1 MKLKK
6 FIVFGMLFL
15 IIMLPVCFA
24 QSLEVTGFAGK
35 DNIQNY
41 ARPDDV
47 ATMRIKAMIPMDLSI
62 SKSQIQICKGNL
74 CSFPES
80 CNAEESFGKDIFHE
94 CIYKETLAG
103 ESGLFDYNLR
113 LRDDDGN
120 TVKTISTFLGIDN
133 QPPKLFFF
141 DIKPRETKDK
151 AKIIIDVQ
159 DYGSTEGDAS
169 YCSGIEKIDFYNKD
183 SGKALLS
190 KTYAPGE
197 CDIHD
202 EIDYLHKTTADSE
215 KINLCAKAYDHF
227 NQATDEFCIPFA
239 FDNQGPVFKR
249 LVLAKDDQPVT
260 HIPAEGGTF
269 DLMLEI
275 DDVSEIESVIADLS
289 KIAGKPVKK
298 NFDYR
303 IDNIFYWKD
312 FEITSKTVCE
322 ADVQAVDA
330 LGNSANASLTCN
342 IGIDQT
348 GPEVKNIK
356 SSYEDYAGEPVIA
369 PHAVITAKILEQ
381 GVGLYKKEIYLDAK
395 EIGVGVLQADECK
408 NISETM
414 WECYW
419 NDITPSV
426 RDGDYQIRIDEKS
439 RDDLDNNIRQVAS
452 LDVVTYSEAPRIS
465 QISQYPIGPTS
476 EDTVEFT
483 LRVTN
488 SKTEPNVFVDASA
501 ISTESFPKQA
511 SCTAAGID
519 EWECYV
525 DISQLNE
532 MYMHEWI
539 TFFVRSGEA
548 GKQEVPFEIS
558 IYEPEPAEGI
568 DFYTITS
575 VNKKPGKGF
584 DKRMVYTTSVPVYL
598 QPNIK
603 SKYPNKDIEIIEN
616 IAECSAENVSD
627 IYMIPGDP
635 ENPFI
640 VVKSSTGIAEMD
652 SPVQVD
658 CTMSLR
664 IRQGDRIYKNPEI
677 ETFSASI
684 PVYNNPLG
692 SVSENAQAQIDA
704 INERIWDLQKRTNR
718 WSDVNDWLAM
728 IVTIA
733 QSLAQADD
741 IMTYIVGALWL
752 VSVVLYEL
760 RVIKFAGIGDACK
773 WLAELLWKDISCNV
787 LNNVIHKDLI
797 MNLVWNPGLVG
808 TEIFS
813 ANFWTGLGKSFAT
826 LVKTVSIIYSCQ
838 MCDYSSALYSGVQKM
853 IYGDMSMD
861 IEDQRGKP
869 TALETFTVYDW
880 SPYKSIHFATSC
892 FCIPGVVY
900 NMRKEVQIHCIFRNC
915 IEQNAELG
923 LPFDNCQQ
931 TFKEQ
936 NCLYVDGAAWRISG
950 GTAIAPVL
958 SNLLTVVLEQL
969 PLMITSRAWSLI
981 CDPDCGIFR
990 AEDDKGNKDTKDCDA
1005 YGLSAKGVGGENSA
1019 YPDECNKNPEEDWEV
1034 PLCAIW
1040 TGTLMM
1046 QETDFF
1052 GKNMFDW
1059 SAYTAEL
1066 EGEDYCD

>member
-1 MKLKK
+1 MKLLK
-6 FIVFGMLFL
+6 FAVFGMLFL

-24 QSLEVTGFAGK
+24 QSLEVTSFAGK

-41 ARPDDV
+41 AKPDDV
-47 ATMRIKAMIPMDLSI
+47 ATMIIKAMIPMDLSI
-62 SKSQIQICKGNL
+62 SKSQIQICKENL

-103 ESGLFDYNLR
+103 ESGLFDYNVR

-120 TVKTISTFLGIDN
+120 TIKTASTFLGIDN

-159 DYGSTEGDAS
+159 DYGSIEGDAS
-169 YCSGIEKIDFYNKD
+169 YCSGIEKIDFYDKD
-183 SGKALLS
+183 SKKILLS

-215 KINLCAKAYDHF
+215 KINLCAKAYDYF

-275 DDVSEIESVIADLS
+275 DDVSEIESVTADLS
-289 KIAGKPVKK
+289 KIAGKPIKK
-298 NFDYR
+298 KFDYR
-303 IDNIFYWKD
+303 LDNKFFWKD

-575 VNKKPGKGF
+575 VNKKPGRGF

-635 ENPFI
+635 ENPYI
-640 VVKSSTGIAEMD
+640 VVKSSTGIAEID
-652 SPVQVD
+652 SPIKVD
-658 CTMSLR
+658 CTLSLR
-664 IRQGDRIYKNPEI
+664 IRQGDKIYQNPEI

-704 INERIWDLQKRTNR
+704 MNDRIWDLQKRTKR
-718 WSDVNDWLAM
+718 WSDVNDWVGT
-728 IVTIA
+728 IVSIA
-733 QSLAQADD
+733 QYIAQADTT
-741 IMTYIVGALWL
+741 INYIIGALWL
-752 VSVVLYEL
+752 ISIVLYEL
-760 RVIKFAGIGDACK
+760 KSVPYIGPALKEIAQVLWQEVSGFLYKNLHTTFVIENI
-773 WLAELLWKDISCNV
+773 
-787 LNNVIHKDLI
+787 
-797 MNLVWNPGLVG
+797 WNPGMVG

-813 ANFWTGLGKSFAT
+813 AEFWTATGKLFAT
-826 LVKTVSIIYSCQ
+826 LIKTVSIIYSCQ
-838 MCDYSSALYSGVQKM
+838 LCDFSSSLYSGTKKVV
-853 IYGDMSMD
+853 YGDTTFD
-861 IEDQRGKP
+861 IDATLGKP
-869 TALETFTVYDW
+869 TQIERFTVYDW
-880 SPYKSIHFATSC
+880 DPYRSIHVAMGC
-892 FCIPGVVY
+892 LCMPGIVY
-900 NMRKEVQIHCIFRNC
+900 NMRKEVQVNCIYRNC

-923 LPFDNCQQ
+923 LPFDSCAQ
-931 TFKEQ
+931 TYREQ
-936 NCLYVDGAAWRISG
+936 NCLYVDGAAWRVSG
-950 GTAIAPVL
+950 DSEMAL
-958 SNLLTVVLEQL
+958 LMNSLLTGILDQI
-969 PLMITSRAWSLI
+969 PLMISSKAWSFV
-981 CDPDCGIFR
+981 CDPDCGMFGKEQSEKE
-990 AEDDKGNKDTKDCDA
+990 ADCGKYGMAPSKG
-1005 YGLSAKGVGGENSA
+1005 SGESA
-1019 YPDECNKNPEEDWEV
+1019 YPDKFNENPEKDWRV
-1034 PLCAIW
+1034 PACGVW
-1040 TGTLMM
+1040 GSTQTLM
-1046 QETDFF
+1046 ETDFF
-1052 GKNMFDW
+1052 GTNKFDW
-1059 SAYTAEL
+1059 NKYASEL
-1066 EGEDYCD
+1066 EGENYCD